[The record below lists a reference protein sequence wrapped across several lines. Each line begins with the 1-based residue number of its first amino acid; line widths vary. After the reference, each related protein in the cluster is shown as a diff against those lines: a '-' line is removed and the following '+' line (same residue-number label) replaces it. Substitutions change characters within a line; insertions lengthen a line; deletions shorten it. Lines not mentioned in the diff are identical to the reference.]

1 MVCHA
6 EAPCWQRVLIQKA
19 DSPRKSA
26 SVRLCVRRMPTCTS
40 TRHMPLCTNAAA
52 SHFCALRP
60 QAVTLQSS
68 SSRPLSQFRQSTQ
81 LRARLVSLSIG
92 SPSPPHGTLT
102 LCAISH
108 SHTAPLNSAVL
119 ATVSLGSLSAS
130 MSESIFRSTSFLI
143 CGGPGRTLMSQG
155 RTQCTLRPRATP
167 HPGPSLGR
175 SATCRGRDF
184 PWPAPRRTAPSPPR
198 PFPPGWRQPAWA
210 HGGDE
215 RPEHTEGGPA
225 QKLTHLPSMRSI
237 SSQPATESQGCR
249 RWARAP
255 TS

>member
-1 MVCHA
+1 MGRMAEVRTRCTLNECHA
-6 EAPCWQRVLIQKA
+6 RCGVPAKRRAGADMGAKARTLANRPGAHVRSGGAEDAYLYSTHERRGFSFLRCDSVL
-19 DSPRKSA
+19 
-26 SVRLCVRRMPTCTS
+26 VVTS
-40 TRHMPLCTNAAA
+40 TLLVPREHAAQGT
-52 SHFCALRP
+52 SGVVVYR
-60 QAVTLQSS
+60 
-68 SSRPLSQFRQSTQ
+68 
-81 LRARLVSLSIG
+81 I
-92 SPSPPHGTLT
+92 TLT
-102 LCAISH
+102 ASRHSDSVCAISH

-130 MSESIFRSTSFLI
+130 MSESIRRSTSFLI

-184 PWPAPRRTAPSPPR
+184 PCPAPRRTAPSPAR

-215 RPEHTEGGPA
+215 RP
-225 QKLTHLPSMRSI
+225 
-237 SSQPATESQGCR
+237 
-249 RWARAP
+249 
-255 TS
+255 